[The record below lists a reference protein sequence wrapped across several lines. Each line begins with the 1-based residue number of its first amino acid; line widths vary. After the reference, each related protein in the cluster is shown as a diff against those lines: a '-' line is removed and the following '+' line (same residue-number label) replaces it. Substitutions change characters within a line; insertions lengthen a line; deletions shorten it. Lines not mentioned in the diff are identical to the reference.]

1 MASARGFLW
10 GMHSVCGFRIGCF
23 RCGVYSKKEEGAVS
37 VAAMWFILGIILLAV
52 ELVSPV
58 FVLFFFRPWRV
69 GGGGDGAVRGRSGH

>member
-1 MASARGFLW
+1 MSARGFLW
-10 GMHSVCGFRIGCF
+10 GMHSVCGFRRVF

-58 FVLFFFRPWRV
+58 FVLFFS
-69 GGGGDGAVRGRSGH
+69 ALARGRRG